1 VLATIPPP
9 PFSELSIGPLHVRMY
24 GLLIATGV
32 LVAVWWARHRLAKR
46 GGDPDFITDL
56 ALWAVPAGLIGA
68 RIYHLITDY
77 DRTYCGLPGCPKSL
91 WPDGF
96 KIWDGGLG
104 IPGGIAAGFAVGLWY
119 CWHRKVDIKLM
130 MDIVA
135 PVMPIAQAIGRWG
148 NYFNQELF
156 GGKTTL
162 PWALRVDSSIIGE
175 YNLEHHTAYALTTT
189 FHPTFLYESLWNI
202 GVVLMLLLMER
213 MDTLKKGKLFPAYIT
228 LYFTGRMW
236 VEELRIDSAARVDGV
251 RWNFIL
257 SLIMIVVGL
266 IWFFWGGP
274 TRAPG
279 EPYSTVP
286 FERGGSEGV
295 EDGVGEPGPDV
306 ERPGAEVADAE
317 PDEAQAGVGVDP
329 QEGA

>member
-9 PFSELSIGPLHVRMY
+9 PFSELSIGPLHIRMY
-24 GLLIATGV
+24 GLLIAAGV

-77 DRTYCGLPGCPKSL
+77 DRLYCGAPQCAKSL

-104 IPGGIAAGFAVGLWY
+104 IPGGILAGFGVGIWY
-119 CWHRKVDIKLM
+119 CWWKKADIRLM
-130 MDIVA
+130 MDVAA
-135 PVMPIAQAIGRWG
+135 PVLPIAQAIGRWG

-156 GGKTTL
+156 GRATTL
-162 PWALRVDSSIIGE
+162 PWALRVDPQFIPAG
-175 YNLEHHTAYALTTT
+175 YRLTTT

-202 GVVLMLLLMER
+202 AVVLMLLLMER
-213 MDTLKKGKLFPAYIT
+213 MDTLKKGKLFPAYVT

-236 VEELRIDSAARVDGV
+236 VESLRIDTAAKVDGV
-251 RWNFIL
+251 RWNLLL
-257 SLIMIVVGL
+257 SFIMIGVGL

-279 EPYSTVP
+279 EPYSTRP
-286 FERGGSEGV
+286 FRFEGEGG
-295 EDGVGEPGPDV
+295 EDRVGEPGPEV
-306 ERPGAEVADAE
+306 EGPGSEVADAE
-317 PDEAQAGVGVDP
+317 ADEAQTRVGIEP

>member
-1 VLATIPPP
+1 
-9 PFSELSIGPLHVRMY
+9 MY
-24 GLLIATGV
+24 GLLIAVGV

-68 RIYHLITDY
+68 RIYHLATDY
-77 DRTYCGLPGCPKSL
+77 NRLYCGSPACPKAL

-104 IPGGIAAGFAVGLWY
+104 IPGGIAAGFAVGVWY
-119 CWHRKVDIKLM
+119 CWWKKADIRLM
-130 MDIVA
+130 MDVVA

-156 GGKTTL
+156 GKPTTL
-162 PWALRVDSSIIGE
+162 PWALRVDPAFIPAGFKVG
-175 YNLEHHTAYALTTT
+175 TT

-202 GVVLMLLLMER
+202 GVVLFLLYL
-213 MDTLKKGKLFPAYIT
+213 DHLGTLRKGKLFPAYIA

-236 VEELRIDSAARVDGV
+236 VESLRVDTAARVDGV

-257 SLIMIVVGL
+257 ALIMIGVGL
-266 IWFFWGGP
+266 IWFFWGGA
-274 TRAPG
+274 TRKPG
-279 EPYSTVP
+279 EPYNDRP
-286 FERGGSEGV
+286 FRRGLEPGAGPTSVGVER
-295 EDGVGEPGPDV
+295 EDGVGEAGPEVEGPGS
-306 ERPGAEVADAE
+306 ELADAE
-317 PDEAQAGVGVDP
+317 ADEAHTGVGVDP
-329 QEGA
+329 QEGS